1 MIAPLRRR
9 HLRLVVA
16 LAIVAPV
23 VLLAALDARPP
34 AATTDSIP
42 AALAERDPRPSSSP
56 DFESS
61 EVFEHQNL
69 RLRAWL
75 QSDGAILSLEAESPL
90 TAPDLLLYGSPQ
102 AAESGA
108 SLPAGAVFLAAVP
121 GHGERAFVVPPGA
134 PTDHLLLFSLAW
146 GQVVDSVA
154 RPYEGSAGAAG
165 GGR

>member
-9 HLRLVVA
+9 HLRLAVT
-16 LAIVAPV
+16 LAIAAPV

-34 AATTDSIP
+34 VATTDSLP
-42 AALAERDPRPSSSP
+42 AALGERDPRPSSPP
-56 DFESS
+56 DYESS

-75 QSDGAILSLEAESPL
+75 QSDGAILSLEAVSPL
-90 TAPDLLLYGSPQ
+90 TAPDLLLYGAPQ
-102 AAESGA
+102 GAESGA
-108 SLPAGAVFLAAVP
+108 ALPAGAVFLGAVP

-134 PTDHLLLFSLAW
+134 ATDHLLLFSLAW

-154 RPYEGSAGAAG
+154 RPYGESAGASG
-165 GGR
+165 GAR